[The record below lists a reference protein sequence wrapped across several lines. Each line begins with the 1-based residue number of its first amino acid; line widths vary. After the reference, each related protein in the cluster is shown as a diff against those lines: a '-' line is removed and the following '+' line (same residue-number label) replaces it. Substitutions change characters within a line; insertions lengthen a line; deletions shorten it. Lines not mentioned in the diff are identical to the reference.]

1 MASLGLNLD
10 LIAAGDEIKFDGIKK
25 KKILRAFLP
34 TDHLSDLF
42 D

>member
-1 MASLGLNLD
+1 MASLELNLD

-25 KKILRAFLP
+25 KNLRAFLP